1 MPKAASHRVRQ
12 WDEGKP
18 LSFAWFDCASADARR
33 IYQKCND
40 DSRRESLRLEMQ
52 FQVLDDLFSGKLV
65 AWGFQ
70 GGASLEQ
77 GPTPIP
83 THLFPRDA
91 EDTAVIDWRNSTLK
105 ASSFFFDRIRVTE
118 PRAGTPRKKRVSG
131 PTSKQAK
138 PSSAPS
144 AIPAP
149 TPIISKSPKKK
160 GRPRVDEPLR
170 AVVRSLV
177 DSGQLKGKSRKEQ
190 VAIIR
195 AEARVKHP
203 TLFLRETQPSRDK
216 IFGALR
222 AEGLIGSN

>member
-18 LSFAWFDCASADARR
+18 LSFAWFDCASPDARR

-70 GGASLEQ
+70 EGASLEQ

-83 THLFPRDA
+83 AHLFPRDA
-91 EDTAVIDWRNSTLK
+91 EDTAVLDWRNSTLK

-118 PRAGTPRKKRVSG
+118 PRARTPRNKRVSG

-144 AIPAP
+144 AVPAP

-160 GRPRVDEPLR
+160 GRPRVWIALLHLCAITWSLR
-170 AVVRSLV
+170 LHSQKSL
-177 DSGQLKGKSRKEQ
+177 S
-190 VAIIR
+190 
-195 AEARVKHP
+195 
-203 TLFLRETQPSRDK
+203 
-216 IFGALR
+216 
-222 AEGLIGSN
+222 